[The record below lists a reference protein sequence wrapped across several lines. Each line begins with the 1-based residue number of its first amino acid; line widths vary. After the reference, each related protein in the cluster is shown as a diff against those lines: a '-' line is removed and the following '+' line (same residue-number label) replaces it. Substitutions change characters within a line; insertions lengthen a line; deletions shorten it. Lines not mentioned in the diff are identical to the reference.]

1 MMHALLEDS
10 DERSWRSTLMKRSVR
25 IRLFFS
31 LLLAIL
37 ATVGSAPSEAAPS
50 STAGDDDLRAAYAG
64 PQEVAEGKRVAEK
77 SCASCHGPEGIT
89 TIKGMPN
96 LAGQRAAYL
105 LLELRAYKAGAR
117 SDKSMDGAV
126 KFLSGEALL
135 AAAAY
140 YASLDP
146 APPSAAKAAPA
157 RADAM
162 SAGKA
167 AAAGCA
173 GCHGDTGVS
182 KTPGMPSLVGQ
193 DPAYLAA
200 AISAYKNGQR
210 KNDMMKSLVGALGDR
225 EIKNI
230 ALFYAL
236 QKPAAAKTPVSGD
249 QAAGKAA
256 AAACAGCHGEQGVS
270 GNPAAPSLAGQDSQY
285 FMAALQAYKD
295 GSRTDATMKGL
306 AASLE
311 DRASKDLAAYYAAQQ
326 PQAPKVVKPLS
337 TAEWVQRCDRCH
349 GVNGNSTDPRAP
361 ALAAQRI
368 DYLEKVLL
376 AYKSGARKS
385 PQMAAMSGSLSEE
398 DIASLAAYYARQKP
412 RAVLFV
418 PLPVK

>member
-1 MMHALLEDS
+1 
-10 DERSWRSTLMKRSVR
+10 MKQNVW

-31 LLLAIL
+31 LLVAIV
-37 ATVGSAPSEAAPS
+37 ATVGSAPSTAAAPS
-50 STAGDDDLRAAYAG
+50 TAGGDELRAAYAG
-64 PQEVAEGKRVAEK
+64 PQEIAEGKRVAEK
-77 SCASCHGPEGIT
+77 SCASCHGADGIAI
-89 TIKGMPN
+89 IKGVPH
-96 LAGQRAAYL
+96 LAGQRGAYL

-117 SDKSMDGAV
+117 SDKSMEGAV
-126 KFLSGEALL
+126 KFLSDDALL
-135 AAAAY
+135 AVAAF

-146 APPSAAKAAPA
+146 AQPGAASGTKAAPA
-157 RADAM
+157 RVDPL
-162 SAGKA
+162 SAAKA
-167 AAAGCA
+167 AAAGCG

-182 KTPGMPSLVGQ
+182 KTSGMPNLVGL
-193 DPAYLAA
+193 DPAYLVT

-249 QAAGKAA
+249 KVAGKAT

-270 GNPAAPSLAGQDSQY
+270 GNPAMPSLAGQDSQY

-295 GSRTDATMKGL
+295 GSRADATMKGVT
-306 AASLE
+306 ASLE
-311 DRASKDLAAYYAAQQ
+311 DRDSKNMAAYYAAQQ
-326 PQAPKVVKPLS
+326 PQAPKVVRPLS

-361 ALAAQRI
+361 ALAAQRL

-376 AYKSGARKS
+376 EYKSGARKS

-398 DIASLAAYYARQKP
+398 DTAGLAAYYARQKP
-412 RAVLFV
+412 RAVIFV
-418 PLPVK
+418 PLPAK